1 MSWIDLG
8 PLTALPERGARC
20 VRVGTTTIAV
30 FRTSTGAVF
39 ALRDQCPHR
48 GGPLSQGIVHGTR
61 VTCPLHDWVIDLTT
75 GRATGADEGSTPTF
89 NVRVTDGRIALDLPA
104 ELLAKAS

>member
-1 MSWIDLG
+1 MSWIDVG
-8 PLTALPERGARC
+8 PLAALPERGARC
-20 VRVGTTTIAV
+20 VRVGDINVAM
-30 FRTSTGAVF
+30 FRTSAGEVF

-75 GRATGADEGSTPTF
+75 GRACGVDEGATATF
-89 NVRVTDGRIALDLPA
+89 RARVVDGRVMLELPV

>member
-1 MSWIDLG
+1 VTWVDLG

-20 VRVGTTTIAV
+20 VRFDGLTIAV
-30 FRTSTGAVF
+30 FRTITGEVF

-61 VTCPLHDWVIDLTT
+61 VTCPLHDWVIDLKT
-75 GRATGADEGSTPTF
+75 GQATGVDEGSTPTF
-89 NVRVTDGRIALDLPA
+89 NVRVTDGRIALELPA